1 MDARARVAE
10 SRWRLSLPEWGL
22 VACFFYTLLSYPFYL
37 KYVAYSA
44 YQTGF
49 VAFLL
54 AVIVFFVV
62 EPRVLP
68 VGRTALL
75 QPPIALGVALYGVYV
90 LAVGVASLLNAG
102 EGYLIAELGRLLVKA
117 VLGVAFVACV
127 SERVHGWMLDRYT
140 DVMLAA
146 AIAGTIL
153 VVGVA
158 LGWFSPIGKG
168 RERRCAG
175 SGEWYVELTLTPE
188 PDRVHRCSPEGAG
201 CLCRHLTRTS
211 PLVGRGV
218 LGQAAG
224 FPPLWVSPV
233 ARAVAP

>member
-1 MDARARVAE
+1 MDARERVLE
-10 SRWRLSLPEWGL
+10 PRWLLSLPERGL
-22 VACFFYTLLSYPFYL
+22 VAFFFYTLLSYPFYL

-68 VGRTALL
+68 VGRTALRH
-75 QPPIALGVALYGVYV
+75 PPIALGVALYGVYV

-102 EGYLIAELGRLLVKA
+102 EGYLIAELGRLLVKT

-127 SERVHGWMLDRYT
+127 SERAHGWILHRYT

-146 AIAGTIL
+146 AIAGTM
-153 VVGVA
+153 VGKSF
-158 LGWFSPIGKG
+158 GSNRSPMSQAHS
-168 RERRCAG
+168 R
-175 SGEWYVELTLTPE
+175 
-188 PDRVHRCSPEGAG
+188 SP
-201 CLCRHLTRTS
+201 C
-211 PLVGRGV
+211 
-218 LGQAAG
+218 
-224 FPPLWVSPV
+224 
-233 ARAVAP
+233 

>member
-127 SERVHGWMLDRYT
+127 SERERGVPPDGPPPQPFPIDAVHEEPRLHAGRREAQPESRRSRIEVVDPIRPRLERLDG
-140 DVMLAA
+140 LC
-146 AIAGTIL
+146 GE
-153 VVGVA
+153 
-158 LGWFSPIGKG
+158 SPGG
-168 RERRCAG
+168 HG
-175 SGEWYVELTLTPE
+175 SIS
-188 PDRVHRCSPEGAG
+188 DRA
-201 CLCRHLTRTS
+201 
-211 PLVGRGV
+211 VGRSGV
-218 LGQAAG
+218 TPG
-224 FPPLWVSPV
+224 
-233 ARAVAP
+233 